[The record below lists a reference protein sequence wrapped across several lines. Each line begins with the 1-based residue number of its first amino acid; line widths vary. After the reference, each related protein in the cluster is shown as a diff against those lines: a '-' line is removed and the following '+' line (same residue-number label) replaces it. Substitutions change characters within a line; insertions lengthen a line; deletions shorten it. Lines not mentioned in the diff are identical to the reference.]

1 MNNVNKGNQVSP
13 ISISHSTTIAGET
26 GHNMNKI
33 LRSAAHSSLRPNIEY
48 PPDLAMP
55 AIRVKIGFDPTSE
68 SLHLGHYT
76 LLRRARQ
83 IQDDGNAIIIII
95 GDYTAMI
102 GDPSNK
108 LKSSEKIESENIV
121 KNSKTYIEQI
131 TKFLNPHPA
140 KAVEIYYNSMWLK
153 KIKLSEFIQM
163 ASMSSINEV
172 LGENNYLYDRLKNN
186 DPISMKDTIY
196 SLLQGHDS
204 IKTKTDLELGGGD
217 QIYNMKIGQRMQYKF
232 KQKNTYWESVQLL
245 PCITGE
251 SKMSKNMNNAIY
263 LNEDAISIYSKLQKT
278 NDNVVDTYIKLLTNL
293 DISTIPKDPRQKQK
307 IMALEVISNLFD
319 KETAHKVQETVSS
332 IVLNTG
338 DKNDKEVPTVEL
350 KSVWDWSSPIPA
362 YVLVQKIFSTKSAG
376 ESRRSIQ
383 GGAFKIDGEKIND
396 PKALFQENNLTE
408 KIVQLGKKRFYKLV

>member
-1 MNNVNKGNQVSP
+1 
-13 ISISHSTTIAGET
+13 
-26 GHNMNKI
+26 
-33 LRSAAHSSLRPNIEY
+33 
-48 PPDLAMP
+48 MP

-108 LKSSEKIESENIV
+108 LKSSEKIKSENIV

-204 IKTKTDLELGGGD
+204 IKTKTDLELGGDD

-232 KQKNTYWESVQLL
+232 KQKNTYWEAVQLL

-278 NDNVVDTYIKLLTNL
+278 NDNVVDTYIKLLTDL

-319 KETAHKVQETVSS
+319 KETAHKVQEAVSS